1 MKRDLVTGT
10 GVRGTTD
17 DVTVVYDGACP
28 LCRSYVLHLR
38 LRESA
43 GSVRLIDARQD
54 PLLVKTLRSKGCGL
68 DAGMVVRIHE
78 RLYHGAAAL
87 NVLALMSSRSGWFNR
102 LNYLVFRSRLL
113 STLLYP
119 SMVFGR
125 RILLQLLGKQ
135 PLAGEPP

>member
-1 MKRDLVTGT
+1 MKRDLVVGMD
-10 GVRGTTD
+10 VCETTD
-17 DVTVVYDGACP
+17 NVSIVYDGDCP
-28 LCRSYVLHLR
+28 LCRAYVLHLR

-43 GSVRLIDARQD
+43 GSVRLIDARQH
-54 PLLVKTLRSKGCGL
+54 PLLVKTLRRKGCDL
-68 DAGMVVRIHE
+68 DSGIVVRIHE

-87 NVLALMSSRSGWFNR
+87 NALALMSTRSGCFNR

-119 SMVFGR
+119 SMMFGR

-135 PLAGEPP
+135 SLAGQLP